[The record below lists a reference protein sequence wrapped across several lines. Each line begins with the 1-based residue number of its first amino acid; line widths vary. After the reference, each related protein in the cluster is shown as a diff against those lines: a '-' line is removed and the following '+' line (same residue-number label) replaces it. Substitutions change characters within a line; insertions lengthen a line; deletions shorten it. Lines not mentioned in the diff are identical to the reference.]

1 MRQRHLG
8 RQFQLARH
16 ACGRHHR
23 GGDQQQHRR
32 GRYRVQ
38 RAHRADPCAGRMRRR
53 HVRYRRCDRVG
64 LRRHRVRRAGQ
75 CQPGRSDQHVAGRQR
90 QLLEQLPECDQQRG
104 VARHHRGGGGR
115 QQQCQRGQLHPGQ
128 LRQRD
133 FGGVDHLGRGA
144 FELLQLRHRHRHLR
158 AGFGDPVDLEQ
169 RHHHAGFGQLR
180 QLQRHLDGGPARGRR
195 GGAGAVGRQ
204 PSADACGGGNAAEE
218 HCTSAAGRLLGR
230 LRRGHRQRGRR
241 GQPDPVN
248 LRRRPRCR
256 HAAGIASGLSRR
268 PCRWFETCTAPLY
281 AGPCAFGQRQL
292 PQRQP
297 GPAAMAE

>member
-90 QLLEQLPECDQQRG
+90 QLLEQLPECDQQCG

-169 RHHHAGFGQLR
+169 RHYHAGFGQLR

-292 PQRQP
+292 PLRQP